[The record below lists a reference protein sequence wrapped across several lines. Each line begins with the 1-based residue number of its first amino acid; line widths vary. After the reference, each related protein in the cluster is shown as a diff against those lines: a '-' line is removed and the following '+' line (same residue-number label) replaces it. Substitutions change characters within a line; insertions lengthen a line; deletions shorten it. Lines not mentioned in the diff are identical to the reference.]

1 MLFFITQFPSLI
13 TLKYPTRLAPSLNIF
28 YTVCGPHTCH
38 WMQLLFYFLVPKLT
52 EPSEKRRRRRRRR
65 RKEKKTSQ
73 WGPVKKEE
81 KKKKKKKEPHQ

>member
-38 WMQLLFYFLVPKLT
+38 WMQLLFYFLVPKLN
-52 EPSEKRRRRRRRR
+52 EPSIKKIKIKNKKKLKKPNLMKEEETKEKRR
-65 RKEKKTSQ
+65 KERT
-73 WGPVKKEE
+73 
-81 KKKKKKKEPHQ
+81 